1 MEHATKL
8 FKDLTENNVQYLICG
23 GLAVNIYGVPRLTA
37 DIDLLVDFEEKNI
50 MAFEKVV
57 GSLYYQPRLPFPIS
71 SLLDKSKRS
80 EYIKEKNLIAFS
92 YYNVMAN
99 FMNVDVLIDVPI
111 TFSEMWAQ
119 KETRQIDEK
128 NIYLI
133 SLGHL
138 ILMKQY
144 ANRMQD
150 QQDILMLSEI
160 YRQK

>member
-23 GLAVNIYGVPRLTA
+23 GLAVNIYGIPRLTA

-50 MAFEKVV
+50 IAFEKLV
-57 GSLYYQPRLPFPIS
+57 GLLYYQPRLPFPIS
-71 SLLDKSKRS
+71 SLLDKAKRT

-99 FMNVDVLIDVPI
+99 FMNVDVLIDVPM
-111 TFSEMWAQ
+111 TFSAMWTQ
-119 KETRQIDEK
+119 KEVRKIDK
-128 NIYLI
+128 TDIYLI
-133 SLGHL
+133 SLDHL

-144 ANRMQD
+144 ANRIQD
-150 QQDILMLSEI
+150 QQDVLMLSGI
-160 YRQK
+160 YRK